1 MGAVEMYCVPH
12 ALMVVRAG
20 AISQA
25 LGGTLL
31 GRICDE
37 LQQAYR
43 TASDL
48 TLFLVLGM
56 VTLACQDGC
65 FLRLRDGRL
74 IPLTGYYVAAAPPVS
89 GKSVLLTRLREA
101 FSKAEAEAAAETEQ
115 HRRHYDADRHVW
127 KARVRRLTREIDDA
141 IAAGKDVSNLS
152 VKLSV
157 LLVDEPRPPRK
168 ASWLVEDATV
178 PALRRRLHKT
188 WPSAGIVQDEGIRFL
203 KSKLSSTFAD
213 LCTLHDG
220 RLARNERITTGTDS
234 VGHAF
239 MSIVIATQPAPLYEY
254 LNKHGGDAFS
264 TGFLARMQLLDARE
278 TAHARILIE
287 RTLRY
292 KTLEQYDERVLA
304 LLRDARK
311 RMRKSG
317 DFEPVVLELSKSAG
331 EMLRQVPPLVGM
343 RLRGPERA
351 PQMDPYLGRLPV
363 LIARLAGV
371 LHRFEGLEGA
381 IGERTMSAAIE
392 IGLWLAEETN
402 KVLMRS
408 LEPSPADKAD
418 IDILVHV
425 LNMHALHRRRQFITR
440 TELRDMAPTF
450 GLDEARCKRALDALC
465 RAGWV
470 WIESRGNA
478 SFIRMSPA
486 FFPAN

>member
-1 MGAVEMYCVPH
+1 MYCVSH
-12 ALMVVRAG
+12 ALTVVRTG

-37 LQQAYR
+37 LQEAYR
-43 TASDL
+43 TAADL

-65 FLRLRDGRL
+65 FIRLRDGRL

-127 KARVRRLTREIDDA
+127 KSRVRRLTREIDDA

-152 VKLSV
+152 LKLSV
-157 LLVDEPRPPRK
+157 LLVDEPHPPRK

-203 KSKLSSTFAD
+203 KGKLSSAFAD

-220 RLARNERITTGTDS
+220 HLARNERITTGTDS
-234 VGHAF
+234 VAHGF
-239 MSIVIATQPAPLYEY
+239 MSIVIATQPAPLYDY
-254 LNKHGGDAFS
+254 LSKHGGDAFN

-278 TAHARILIE
+278 GAAAPALIE

-292 KTLEQYDERVLA
+292 EALEQYDERVLA
-304 LLRDARK
+304 LLRDARM
-311 RMRKSG
+311 RMQKSG
-317 DFEPVVLELSKSAG
+317 DFEPVVLKLSERAG
-331 EMLRQVPPLVGM
+331 EMLRQVPLLVGM
-343 RLRGPERA
+343 RLRGAERS
-351 PQMDPYLGRLPV
+351 PQMDPYLGRLPA

-371 LHRFEGLEGA
+371 LHRFEGLGGE
-381 IGERTMSAAIE
+381 IDERTASAAIE

-440 TELRDMAPTF
+440 TELRDIAPTF

-465 RAGWV
+465 RARWV

-478 SFIRMSPA
+478 SFIRMSPV

>member
-12 ALMVVRAG
+12 ALMVARTG

-25 LGGTLL
+25 LGGALL

-37 LQQAYR
+37 LQEAYR

-74 IPLTGYYVAAAPPVS
+74 VPLTGYYVAAAPPVS

-152 VKLSV
+152 LKLSV

-168 ASWLVEDATV
+168 ASWLAEDTTIQ
-178 PALRRRLHKT
+178 ALRRRLHKG
-188 WPSAGIVQDEGIRFL
+188 WPSAGIVLDEGIRFFH
-203 KSKLSSTFAD
+203 STLSRAFAD
-213 LCTLHDG
+213 FCTLHDG

-239 MSIVIATQPAPLYEY
+239 MSIVIATQPAPLYKY
-254 LNKHGGDAFS
+254 LNEHGGDAFD

-278 TAHARILIE
+278 TAPARVLIQ
-287 RTLRY
+287 RTGRY
-292 KTLEQYDERVLA
+292 EALEEYDDRVLA
-304 LLRDARK
+304 LLRDARI
-311 RMRKSG
+311 RMGKGG
-317 DFEPVVLELSKSAG
+317 DFEPVILELSERAG
-331 EMLRQVPPLVGM
+331 EMLRQVPLLAGA
-343 RLRGPERA
+343 RLPRQESA

-363 LIARLAGV
+363 LIARVAGV
-371 LHRFEGLEGA
+371 LHRFEGLEGV
-381 IGERTMSAAIE
+381 IDERTMSAAIE

-418 IDILVHV
+418 IDILVHL
-425 LNMHALHRRRQFITR
+425 LNIHALHRRRQFITR

-450 GLDEARCKRALDALC
+450 GLDEARCKRALDGLC
-465 RAGWV
+465 RARWV

-478 SFIRMSPA
+478 SFVRMSPA
-486 FFPAN
+486 FFPVN